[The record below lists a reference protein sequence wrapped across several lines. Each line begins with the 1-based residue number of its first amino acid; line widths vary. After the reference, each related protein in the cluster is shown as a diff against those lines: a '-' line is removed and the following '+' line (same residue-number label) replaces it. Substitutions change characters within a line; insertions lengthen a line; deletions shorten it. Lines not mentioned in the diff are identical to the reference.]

1 MDPHVPH
8 APLTRRFA
16 PPSPARREGKQ
27 AARRGVSYEMKA
39 ALRVSPLPVVNL
51 YGGRQASNV
60 VNLYGERQALIWR
73 EQAECDSIPGE
84 GGTLRSPN
92 RDCRCLIH

>member
-1 MDPHVPH
+1 MDACVPQR
-8 APLTRRFA
+8 PLTRRLA
-16 PPSPARREGKQ
+16 PPSPARGEGKQ
-27 AARRGVSYEMKA
+27 AETCGVSYDIQA
-39 ALRVSPLPVVNL
+39 ALPVSPPP
-51 YGGRQASNV
+51 V

-73 EQAECDSIPGE
+73 ERAECDSIPGE

>member
-39 ALRVSPLPVVNL
+39 ALRVSPVVNL
-51 YGGRQASNV
+51 YGERQASNV
-60 VNLYGERQALIWR
+60 VNLYGERQAL
-73 EQAECDSIPGE
+73 
-84 GGTLRSPN
+84 T
-92 RDCRCLIH
+92 